1 MATKAKYMRVYDWLK
16 DKIQNGTFK
25 VGDRLPNEVELA
37 ERFHVHRMT
46 VRQAINKLVS
56 DHMVVRKRGHGTF
69 LISDKHPIMI
79 KSLDNLTTYRDDIIG
94 AGLQP
99 KYKLLEFKRGS
110 ADAANA
116 ARLQLEVGAPVIT
129 FSRLMYASDIPLL
142 VEHTALPAD
151 IFSSIDS
158 IDLEEPLYSLMQ
170 EKFQLKMLYT
180 ENEIGC
186 IMPDTKERK
195 LLQIPEGA
203 PCLSLYLVCR
213 DSSGR
218 VVEFSQSL
226 HRGDKY
232 RFKCTIQ
239 QYILNDFIVA

>member
-1 MATKAKYMRVYDWLK
+1 MAAKAKYMQVYEWLK
-16 DKIQNGTFK
+16 ESIQAGTFQ

-37 ERFHVHRMT
+37 ERFHMHRMT

-56 DHMVVRKRGHGTF
+56 DHVIVRKRGQGTF
-69 LISDKHPIMI
+69 LISDKHPVMV
-79 KSLDNLTTYRDDIIG
+79 KSLDNLTTYREDVIG

-110 ADAANA
+110 ADATNA
-116 ARLQLEVGAPVIT
+116 ARLQIEKGAPVIT
-129 FSRLMYASDIPLL
+129 FSRLLYASGVPLL

-158 IDLEEPLYSLMQ
+158 MDLEEPLYLLMQ
-170 EKFQLKMLYT
+170 EKFNLKMLYS

-186 IMPDTKERK
+186 IMPDAKARK
-195 LLQIPEGA
+195 LLDLPEGA

-239 QYILNDFIVA
+239 QYILNDVTAG